1 VSTWGRVLQAEPETT
16 EQAGDGAEAEAV
28 GETAAAARARAR
40 AVVLAAV
47 VVRVSKC
54 GASARNED
62 ASRDNSSDDDANS
75 ARHRKFLPI
84 GERTSRP

>member
-1 VSTWGRVLQAEPETT
+1 
-16 EQAGDGAEAEAV
+16 
-28 GETAAAARARAR
+28 
-40 AVVLAAV
+40 
-47 VVRVSKC
+47 VRVSKC
-54 GASARNED
+54 GAGARNED